1 MITYIRPH
9 ILTTAIDEAD
19 PTASTDL
26 ALEVASHFGLKV
38 SEARA
43 IVEEVS
49 GVVSGWKDTAANIG
63 LSAKEIERMA
73 SAFRAE

>member
-1 MITYIRPH
+1 
-9 ILTTAIDEAD
+9 
-19 PTASTDL
+19 
-26 ALEVASHFGLKV
+26 VASHFGLKV